1 MSADLPQLRILRY
14 APPLTML
21 SYPFL
26 FLPSRFPS
34 NVIYPPTHPH
44 FSLSLSLPCIG
55 PCFAFI
61 YPPRVLLSL
70 PSFPFSLL
78 KPPFHIH
85 SLPPFLS
92 LSRSN
97 DSIHSR
103 SDSANSRKRAAKR
116 DFQRDGELGYF
127 KQLLSAFLPL
137 AAPIRLHGLDVTH
150 RTFTTDVDTT
160 QRPVPA
166 RSSPCL
172 SFIARFGTSI
182 HPSPSAASRPI
193 NQQAQL
199 DRVAR
204 LKSLPPFPSP
214 FFATETVSYDSDVTR
229 VGRPPWNFGRF
240 RM

>member
-1 MSADLPQLRILRY
+1 MRHHSPCSPIHSSFF
-14 APPLTML
+14 PLD
-21 SYPFL
+21 F
-26 FLPSRFPS
+26 
-34 NVIYPPTHPH
+34 PPTSFTLRPTLI
-44 FSLSLSLPCIG
+44 SLSLYLSPCIG

-85 SLPPFLS
+85 SSPPFLS

-103 SDSANSRKRAAKR
+103 SDSASSRKRAAKR

>member
-1 MSADLPQLRILRY
+1 MRHHSPCSPIHSSFF
-14 APPLTML
+14 PLD
-21 SYPFL
+21 F
-26 FLPSRFPS
+26 
-34 NVIYPPTHPH
+34 PPTSFTLRPTLI
-44 FSLSLSLPCIG
+44 SLSLYLSPCIG

-78 KPPFHIH
+78 KSPFHIH
-85 SLPPFLS
+85 SFPPFLS

-166 RSSPCL
+166 RSSPCRL
-172 SFIARFGTSI
+172 SRVLALPSI
-182 HPSPSAASRPI
+182 PP
-193 NQQAQL
+193 
-199 DRVAR
+199 
-204 LKSLPPFPSP
+204 LPPL
-214 FFATETVSYDSDVTR
+214 R
-229 VGRPPWNFGRF
+229 GR
-240 RM
+240 